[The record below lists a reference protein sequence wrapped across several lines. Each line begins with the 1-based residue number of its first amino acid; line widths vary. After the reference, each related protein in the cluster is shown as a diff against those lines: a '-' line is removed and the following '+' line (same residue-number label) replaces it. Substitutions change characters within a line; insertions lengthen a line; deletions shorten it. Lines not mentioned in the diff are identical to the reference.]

1 MEAKKG
7 DILFY
12 FEIGPIAD
20 IIKKRTN
27 GPFNHVEIVIAD
39 NVALEIRP
47 RNIGLIDLTFK
58 EQELKTGEYI
68 LVKRPKWDNMENGI
82 YQALKILRDTKGYSL
97 GNIEAWWSGI
107 KRLRKIKDNRFESDE
122 WVICSE
128 VVGDSLLAGGMKCK
142 VDYGTSLQS
151 PNDIFNNFEYYNSCI
166 RVEG

>member
-12 FEIGPIAD
+12 SEIGPVAN
-20 IIKKRTN
+20 IIKKRTT

-58 EQELKTGEYI
+58 EQDLKLGEYI
-68 LVKRPKWDNMENGI
+68 LVKRPKWNNMENGI
-82 YQALKILRDTKGYSL
+82 YRALQILRDTQGYSL

-107 KRLRKIKDNRFESDE
+107 ERLRRIKDNRFESDE

-142 VDYGTSLQS
+142 VDYDTSLQS
-151 PNDIFNNFEYYNSCI
+151 PNDIFNNFEFYNGSI
-166 RVEG
+166 KIEG